1 MLSEYMQVVSAN
13 RKGEWNMRNAKK
25 LKTVFVVMSILYV
38 LLGIT
43 LIIWPEMS
51 ALTLCK
57 LFGTI
62 ILILGIIKIIGF
74 FRSEAFINY
83 AYLDQAQG
91 ILYIILGSLMLVSP
105 KAVISALPLMLGIV
119 IIIDSSLRFQL
130 ALNLKRLMYEK
141 WWIYLGIAL
150 ITAVLGVLLLFNPFK
165 GSIILTIYIGIS
177 LTVNGVF
184 NLLGIMYIKK
194 IFNLFKGRD
203 ETWLES

>member
-1 MLSEYMQVVSAN
+1 MENVK
-13 RKGEWNMRNAKK
+13 R
-25 LKTVFVVMSILYV
+25 LKIVFISMSILYI

-43 LIIWPEMS
+43 LIAWPEMS

-62 ILILGIIKIIGF
+62 TLILGIIKIIGF
-74 FRSEAFINY
+74 FKSEAFMNY
-83 AYLDQAQG
+83 VHLDQAQG
-91 ILYIILGSLMLVSP
+91 ILYIIFGSLMMIAP

-130 ALNLKRLMYEK
+130 ALNLKRLKYEK
-141 WWIYLGIAL
+141 WWIYLSLAL
-150 ITAVLGVLLLFNPFK
+150 ITAILGILLLFNPFK

-184 NLLGIMYIKK
+184 NLWGIIYITRVFK
-194 IFNLFKGRD
+194 LFKGRD
-203 ETWLES
+203 RTWLED